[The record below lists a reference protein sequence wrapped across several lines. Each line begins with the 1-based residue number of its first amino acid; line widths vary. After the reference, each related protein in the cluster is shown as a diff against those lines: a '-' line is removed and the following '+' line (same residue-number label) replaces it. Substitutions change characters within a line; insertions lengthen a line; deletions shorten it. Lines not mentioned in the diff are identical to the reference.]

1 LKNPTEN
8 PEYPSFSTHPIALKT
23 AHAGQAHFEP
33 SDCGFA
39 GIASIVAPAALG
51 AWDRLRFTQARFF
64 KKLAAS

>member
-1 LKNPTEN
+1 
-8 PEYPSFSTHPIALKT
+8 LKT